1 MKKENIESRLDNI
14 EEILKMLLVNSVLE
28 SNEIDKIKES
38 ILNSLRDKMVN
49 LGIGNL
55 RLNYIEDKYYV
66 FAEIN
71 ENETLKNIR
80 NKYLLACDLV

>member
-55 RLNYIEDKYYV
+55 RLNYI
-66 FAEIN
+66 
-71 ENETLKNIR
+71 
-80 NKYLLACDLV
+80 